1 AAMAARAGLCLAGLA
16 LSLYA
21 LHVERARARDPS
33 YRAACD
39 LGPAI
44 SCTRVFASRWGRG
57 LGLVEPLLGPD
68 SVANVPNGAI
78 GVLFYLLQG
87 LLGAVPGR
95 GPSAVLLGTSVASA
109 VASLWLAGVL
119 ALGLQDLCLICLST
133 YLLNACLLLL
143 NWRRWRRLP
152 RPKTA

>member
-1 AAMAARAGLCLAGLA
+1 MAARTALCLAGLG

-21 LHVERARARDPS
+21 LHVEHATARDPA

-57 LGLVEPLLGPD
+57 LGLVEPLLGRD

-78 GVLFYLLQG
+78 GVVFYLLQG

-95 GPSAVLLGTSVASA
+95 VTSAVLLGTSVASA

-119 ALGLQDLCLICLST
+119 AFGLQDLCLVCVTT
-133 YLLNACLLLL
+133 YLLNVTLLLL
-143 NWRRWRRLP
+143 N
-152 RPKTA
+152 